1 MSENIYSKERKE
13 LQAQGLAPEWMT
25 TGGWQMFKQK
35 YLYKANNPREQ
46 YQRIASTLAKHIGVY
61 PDWWETEYGK
71 EYTWEQAFFDI
82 LWNNHLSPSTPVL
95 GNTGTDRGCT
105 VSCSGTYIGD
115 NVYSFYENLQENAVL
130 TQEGFGTSSY
140 LGDIRPRGT
149 PISRGGK
156 ASGILP
162 VFKAFVQM
170 SSDISQGSN
179 RRGAWAGSV
188 PIDHPDWDEV
198 CDFVNEHPD
207 DVNAAWLIN
216 DAFRDKLLAKDKDA
230 LRRWGKALKVKMTT
244 GKGYLTFIDKINRK
258 RPEMYVDKNL
268 TVKASQLCVA
278 PETLILTSEGYQ
290 QISDLEDQW
299 VDVWNGDEWSNVQ
312 VKKTGTNQELVTVR
326 TSAGIDLAC
335 TPYHK
340 FYVKTGYK
348 GTDIVERRAFELQKG
363 DKLIKL
369 ETPVIQG
376 EDVLPFAYENGFYSG
391 DGCCVAGKARVYLYG
406 EKQKLINE
414 FSNKS
419 QICIQPDLDRT
430 SFLVGGLR
438 NKFFVP
444 NATFSVKS
452 RIDWFAGLLDSDGC
466 LLTAKE
472 GTQSLQITS
481 VEEGFLTQVQLMLH
495 TIGIHSKIV
504 YQSDGGMRMLPAN
517 NGTGEKKEYYCKPAK
532 RLLVGASGVL
542 QLLELGMNC
551 KRLKIEHKVPNREC
565 SAYTV
570 ITGVEWNGRVD
581 DTYCFTEPKRHMGVF
596 NGLLTGQCQ
605 EITLFSDEDHSF
617 TCVLS
622 SVNAYTFRKWP
633 PKLVFIATV
642 FLDCVCEEFLQRAR
656 TIPGLEKAV
665 RFTEKSRALGLGVMG
680 LSSLFQ
686 EERIV
691 FGSLE
696 SMYLNTEI
704 FKKLKDESEEASVWM
719 AQVFGEPEWCKGY
732 GVRNTH
738 TTAVAPTK
746 STALIMG
753 GMSEG
758 INIDPAMTF
767 TQTTT
772 AGEVDRMSPVLL
784 KLMKDRGVYN
794 KKVVQ
799 DIVEH
804 LGSVQHVDWLDSHEK
819 AVFRTAFETDQH
831 SILRL
836 ASQRQRYLSQMQSLN
851 LFFSGE
857 ESEEKIGEVMLQALL
872 DENILSVYYAYSK
885 RGVLASTGECEACQ

>member
-46 YQRIASTLAKHIGVY
+46 YQRITSTLAKHINVY
-61 PDWWETEYGK
+61 PDWWEKEYNK
-71 EYTWEQAFFDI
+71 DYTWEQAFFDI

-149 PISRGGK
+149 LISRGGK

-216 DAFRDKLLAKDKDA
+216 DVFRDKLLAKDKEA
-230 LRRWGKALKVKMTT
+230 MRRWGKALKVKMTT

-258 RPEMYVDKNL
+258 RPEMYVDQGL
-268 TVKASQLCVA
+268 FVKASQLC
-278 PETLILTSEGYQ
+278 
-290 QISDLEDQW
+290 
-299 VDVWNGDEWSNVQ
+299 
-312 VKKTGTNQELVTVR
+312 
-326 TSAGIDLAC
+326 
-335 TPYHK
+335 
-340 FYVKTGYK
+340 
-348 GTDIVERRAFELQKG
+348 
-363 DKLIKL
+363 
-369 ETPVIQG
+369 
-376 EDVLPFAYENGFYSG
+376 
-391 DGCCVAGKARVYLYG
+391 
-406 EKQKLINE
+406 
-414 FSNKS
+414 
-419 QICIQPDLDRT
+419 
-430 SFLVGGLR
+430 
-438 NKFFVP
+438 
-444 NATFSVKS
+444 
-452 RIDWFAGLLDSDGC
+452 
-466 LLTAKE
+466 
-472 GTQSLQITS
+472 
-481 VEEGFLTQVQLMLH
+481 
-495 TIGIHSKIV
+495 
-504 YQSDGGMRMLPAN
+504 
-517 NGTGEKKEYYCKPAK
+517 
-532 RLLVGASGVL
+532 
-542 QLLELGMNC
+542 
-551 KRLKIEHKVPNREC
+551 
-565 SAYTV
+565 
-570 ITGVEWNGRVD
+570 
-581 DTYCFTEPKRHMGVF
+581 
-596 NGLLTGQCQ
+596 Q
-605 EITLFSDEDHSF
+605 EICLYSSNYESF

-656 TIPGLEKAV
+656 NIPGLEKAV

-686 EERIV
+686 EERII

-719 AQVFGEPEWCKGY
+719 SQALGEPEWCKGY

-784 KLMKDRGVYN
+784 KLMKEKGVYN

-799 DIVEH
+799 DIVEN
-804 LGSVQHVDWLDSHEK
+804 LGSVQHVDWLDAHEK
-819 AVFRTAFETDQH
+819 AVFRTAFETDQY

-857 ESEEKIGEVMLQALL
+857 ESEEHIGEVMLQALL

>member
-115 NVYSFYENLQENAVL
+115 NVFSFYENLKENAVL

-258 RPEMYVDKNL
+258 RPDMYVDKGL
-268 TVKASQLCVA
+268 TVKASQL
-278 PETLILTSEGYQ
+278 
-290 QISDLEDQW
+290 
-299 VDVWNGDEWSNVQ
+299 
-312 VKKTGTNQELVTVR
+312 
-326 TSAGIDLAC
+326 
-335 TPYHK
+335 
-340 FYVKTGYK
+340 
-348 GTDIVERRAFELQKG
+348 
-363 DKLIKL
+363 
-369 ETPVIQG
+369 
-376 EDVLPFAYENGFYSG
+376 
-391 DGCCVAGKARVYLYG
+391 
-406 EKQKLINE
+406 
-414 FSNKS
+414 
-419 QICIQPDLDRT
+419 
-430 SFLVGGLR
+430 
-438 NKFFVP
+438 
-444 NATFSVKS
+444 
-452 RIDWFAGLLDSDGC
+452 
-466 LLTAKE
+466 
-472 GTQSLQITS
+472 
-481 VEEGFLTQVQLMLH
+481 
-495 TIGIHSKIV
+495 
-504 YQSDGGMRMLPAN
+504 
-517 NGTGEKKEYYCKPAK
+517 
-532 RLLVGASGVL
+532 
-542 QLLELGMNC
+542 
-551 KRLKIEHKVPNREC
+551 
-565 SAYTV
+565 
-570 ITGVEWNGRVD
+570 
-581 DTYCFTEPKRHMGVF
+581 
-596 NGLLTGQCQ
+596 CQ

-656 TIPGLEKAV
+656 NIPGLEKAV

-704 FKKLKDESEEASVWM
+704 FKKLKEESEEASIWM
-719 AQVFGEPEWCKGY
+719 AQVLGEPEWCKGY

-738 TTAVAPTK
+738 TSAVAPTK

-784 KLMKDRGVYN
+784 KLMKEKGVYN

-799 DIVEH
+799 GIVEN

-819 AVFRTAFETDQH
+819 AVFRTAFETDQF

-851 LFFSGE
+851 LFFSGD

-872 DENILSVYYAYSK
+872 DENVLSVYYAYSK

>member
-1 MSENIYSKERKE
+1 VSENIYSKERKE

-46 YQRIASTLAKHIGVY
+46 YQRIASTLAKHINVY
-61 PDWWETEYGK
+61 PDWWEKEYNK
-71 EYTWEQAFFDI
+71 DYTWEQAFFDI

-149 PISRGGK
+149 LISRGGK

-188 PIDHPDWDEV
+188 PIDHHDWDEV

-216 DAFRDKLLAKDKDA
+216 DVFRDKLLAKDKEA
-230 LRRWGKALKVKMTT
+230 IRRWGKALKVKMTT

-258 RPEMYVDKNL
+258 RPEMYVDQGL
-268 TVKASQLCVA
+268 FVKASQLC
-278 PETLILTSEGYQ
+278 
-290 QISDLEDQW
+290 
-299 VDVWNGDEWSNVQ
+299 
-312 VKKTGTNQELVTVR
+312 
-326 TSAGIDLAC
+326 
-335 TPYHK
+335 
-340 FYVKTGYK
+340 
-348 GTDIVERRAFELQKG
+348 
-363 DKLIKL
+363 
-369 ETPVIQG
+369 
-376 EDVLPFAYENGFYSG
+376 
-391 DGCCVAGKARVYLYG
+391 
-406 EKQKLINE
+406 
-414 FSNKS
+414 
-419 QICIQPDLDRT
+419 
-430 SFLVGGLR
+430 
-438 NKFFVP
+438 
-444 NATFSVKS
+444 
-452 RIDWFAGLLDSDGC
+452 
-466 LLTAKE
+466 
-472 GTQSLQITS
+472 
-481 VEEGFLTQVQLMLH
+481 
-495 TIGIHSKIV
+495 
-504 YQSDGGMRMLPAN
+504 
-517 NGTGEKKEYYCKPAK
+517 
-532 RLLVGASGVL
+532 
-542 QLLELGMNC
+542 
-551 KRLKIEHKVPNREC
+551 
-565 SAYTV
+565 
-570 ITGVEWNGRVD
+570 
-581 DTYCFTEPKRHMGVF
+581 
-596 NGLLTGQCQ
+596 Q
-605 EITLFSDEDHSF
+605 EICLYSSNYESF

-656 TIPGLEKAV
+656 NIPGLEKAV

-686 EERIV
+686 EERII

-719 AQVFGEPEWCKGY
+719 SQALGEPEWCKGY

-784 KLMKDRGVYN
+784 KLMKEKGVYN

-799 DIVEH
+799 DIVEN
-804 LGSVQHVDWLDSHEK
+804 LGSVQHVDWLDAHEK
-819 AVFRTAFETDQH
+819 AVFRTAFETDQY

-857 ESEEKIGEVMLQALL
+857 ESEEHIGEVMLQALL

>member
-46 YQRIASTLAKHIGVY
+46 YQRIASTLAKHINVY
-61 PDWWETEYGK
+61 PDWWEKEYNK
-71 EYTWEQAFFDI
+71 DYTWEQAFFDI

-149 PISRGGK
+149 LISRGGK

-162 VFKAFVQM
+162 VVKAFVQM

-216 DAFRDKLLAKDKDA
+216 DVFRDKLLAKDKEA
-230 LRRWGKALKVKMTT
+230 MRRWGKALKVKMTT

-258 RPEMYVDKNL
+258 RPEMYVDQGL
-268 TVKASQLCVA
+268 FVKASQLCVA
-278 PETLILTSEGYQ
+278 PETLILTDTGYQ
-290 QISDLEDQW
+290 TISELENQK
-299 VDVWNGDEWSNVQ
+299 VNVWNGKEWSEVT
-312 VKKTGTNQELVTVR
+312 VVKTGENQELVTVK
-326 TSAGIDLAC
+326 TSAGIDLDC

-340 FYVKTGYK
+340 FYVKDGK
-348 GTDIVERRAFELQKG
+348 KVVEKRAWELELG

-369 ETPVIQG
+369 ETPVIEG
-376 EDVLPFAYENGFYSG
+376 DELLDFAYQNGFYSG
-391 DGCCVAGKARVYLYG
+391 DGCNVNGRSRIYLYG
-406 EKQKLINE
+406 EKQNLFDYFPNKEQLAVQPE
-414 FSNKS
+414 FG
-419 QICIQPDLDRT
+419 RT
-430 SFLVGGLR
+430 YFYMSGLKH
-438 NKFFVP
+438 KFFVP
-444 NATFSVKS
+444 DAEFTVKS
-452 RIDWFAGLLDSDGC
+452 RIDWFAGLLDADGC

-472 GTQSLQITS
+472 GTQSLQIVS
-481 VEEGFLTQVQLMLH
+481 VEKGFLTQVQRMLH
-495 TIGIHSKIV
+495 TLGVHSKV
-504 YQSDGGMRMLPAN
+504 VAQADGGMRNLPAN
-517 NGTGEKKEYYCKPAK
+517 DGTGQLKEYYCKPAH
-532 RLLVGASGVL
+532 RLLIGATGIL
-542 QLLELGMNC
+542 QLLELGMKCN
-551 KRLKIEHKVPNREC
+551 RLLIEHKVPNREC
-565 SAYTV
+565 SAYTY
-570 ITGVEWNGRVD
+570 ITAVEYNGRVD

-605 EITLFSDEDHSF
+605 EITLFSDERHSF

-642 FLDCVCEEFLQRAR
+642 FLDCVCGEFLQRAR
-656 TIPGLEKAV
+656 NIPGLEKAV

-686 EERIV
+686 EERII

-719 AQVFGEPEWCKGY
+719 SQALGEPEWCKGY

-784 KLMKDRGVYN
+784 KLMKEKGVYN

-799 DIVEH
+799 DIVEN
-804 LGSVQHVDWLDSHEK
+804 LGSVQHVDWLDAHEK
-819 AVFRTAFETDQH
+819 AVFRTAFETDQY

-857 ESEEKIGEVMLQALL
+857 ESEEHIGEVMLQALL

>member
-13 LQAQGLAPEWMT
+13 LQARGLAPEWMT

-46 YQRIASTLAKHIGVY
+46 YQRIASTLAKHINVY
-61 PDWWETEYGK
+61 PDWWEKEYNK
-71 EYTWEQAFFDI
+71 DYTWEQAFFDI

-95 GNTGTDRGCT
+95 GNTGTERGCT

-207 DVNAAWLIN
+207 DVNAAWLIS
-216 DAFRDKLLAKDKDA
+216 DAFRDKLLANDKEA
-230 LRRWGKALKVKMTT
+230 MRRWGKALKVKMTT

-258 RPEMYVDKNL
+258 RPDTYVDL
-268 TVKASQLCVA
+268 GLFVKASQL
-278 PETLILTSEGYQ
+278 
-290 QISDLEDQW
+290 
-299 VDVWNGDEWSNVQ
+299 
-312 VKKTGTNQELVTVR
+312 
-326 TSAGIDLAC
+326 
-335 TPYHK
+335 
-340 FYVKTGYK
+340 
-348 GTDIVERRAFELQKG
+348 
-363 DKLIKL
+363 
-369 ETPVIQG
+369 
-376 EDVLPFAYENGFYSG
+376 
-391 DGCCVAGKARVYLYG
+391 
-406 EKQKLINE
+406 
-414 FSNKS
+414 
-419 QICIQPDLDRT
+419 
-430 SFLVGGLR
+430 
-438 NKFFVP
+438 
-444 NATFSVKS
+444 
-452 RIDWFAGLLDSDGC
+452 
-466 LLTAKE
+466 
-472 GTQSLQITS
+472 
-481 VEEGFLTQVQLMLH
+481 
-495 TIGIHSKIV
+495 
-504 YQSDGGMRMLPAN
+504 
-517 NGTGEKKEYYCKPAK
+517 
-532 RLLVGASGVL
+532 
-542 QLLELGMNC
+542 
-551 KRLKIEHKVPNREC
+551 
-565 SAYTV
+565 
-570 ITGVEWNGRVD
+570 
-581 DTYCFTEPKRHMGVF
+581 
-596 NGLLTGQCQ
+596 CQ
-605 EITLFSDEDHSF
+605 EITLFSDEYHSF

-633 PKLVFIATV
+633 PKLLFLATV

-656 TIPGLEKAV
+656 NIRGLEKAV

-686 EERIV
+686 EERII

-704 FKKLKDESEEASVWM
+704 FKKLKDESEEASAWM
-719 AQVFGEPEWCKGY
+719 AQVLGEPEWCEGY

-784 KLMKDRGVYN
+784 RLMKDKGVYN

-799 DIVEH
+799 DIVEN

-819 AVFRTAFETDQH
+819 AVFRTAFETDQYA
-831 SILRL
+831 ILRL

-857 ESEEKIGEVMLQALL
+857 ESEEHIGEVMLQALL

>member
-46 YQRIASTLAKHIGVY
+46 YQRIASTLAKHISVY

-198 CDFVNEHPD
+198 CDFVNEYPD

-258 RPEMYVDKNL
+258 RPEMYVDKGL
-268 TVKASQLCVA
+268 TVKASQL
-278 PETLILTSEGYQ
+278 
-290 QISDLEDQW
+290 
-299 VDVWNGDEWSNVQ
+299 
-312 VKKTGTNQELVTVR
+312 
-326 TSAGIDLAC
+326 
-335 TPYHK
+335 
-340 FYVKTGYK
+340 
-348 GTDIVERRAFELQKG
+348 
-363 DKLIKL
+363 
-369 ETPVIQG
+369 
-376 EDVLPFAYENGFYSG
+376 
-391 DGCCVAGKARVYLYG
+391 
-406 EKQKLINE
+406 
-414 FSNKS
+414 
-419 QICIQPDLDRT
+419 
-430 SFLVGGLR
+430 
-438 NKFFVP
+438 
-444 NATFSVKS
+444 
-452 RIDWFAGLLDSDGC
+452 
-466 LLTAKE
+466 
-472 GTQSLQITS
+472 
-481 VEEGFLTQVQLMLH
+481 
-495 TIGIHSKIV
+495 
-504 YQSDGGMRMLPAN
+504 
-517 NGTGEKKEYYCKPAK
+517 
-532 RLLVGASGVL
+532 
-542 QLLELGMNC
+542 
-551 KRLKIEHKVPNREC
+551 
-565 SAYTV
+565 
-570 ITGVEWNGRVD
+570 
-581 DTYCFTEPKRHMGVF
+581 
-596 NGLLTGQCQ
+596 CQ

-656 TIPGLEKAV
+656 NIPGLEKAV

-704 FKKLKDESEEASVWM
+704 FKKLKDESEEASIWM
-719 AQVFGEPEWCKGY
+719 AQVIGEPEWCKGY

-738 TTAVAPTK
+738 RCVSGDTKVLTKRGQVKISDLIEVETDVWNGKNWSKVVPFVTGHDSVYRVTFSNGLFLDCTKDHKFLVATPKRDTSAVGGLKTIEVETTDLRIGDCLPKFLVEATGTDTELSYAYTAGLFCGDGSINCSKEGKYPRNELRLYGDKMLLAEYVDWKSSNTWGGDSCVRGYLPDDLLPKYSVPHQYSIQSKQAWLAGLVDSDGSATSSGIAVSMKDYEFAKEVALLVQSLGGEPFVSKCTRVGGYKAETNEYFTVNITSHSLHTVFSQFKPKRVKINTPKAVTKIGKTRLVEVVSVEYIGETNTYCFTEKELGQGVFNGILTKQCAVAPTK

-784 KLMKDRGVYN
+784 KLMKEKGVYN

-799 DIVEH
+799 GIVEN

-819 AVFRTAFETDQH
+819 AVFRTAFETDQF

-851 LFFSGE
+851 LFFSGD

>member
-1 MSENIYSKERKE
+1 MSENVYSKERKE

-35 YLYKANNPREQ
+35 YLFDAANPKEQ
-46 YQRIASTLAKHIGVY
+46 YQRIASTLAKHIEGNY
-61 PDWWETEYGK
+61 PDWWEKEYSK

-82 LWNNHLSPSTPVL
+82 LWNQHLSPSTPVL
-95 GNTGTDRGCT
+95 SNTGTNRGCT
-105 VSCSGTYIGD
+105 VSCSGTYVGD
-115 NVYSFYENLQENAVL
+115 NVYSFYANLQENAVL

-149 PISRGGK
+149 AISRGGK

-198 CDFVNEHPD
+198 SDFVNEHPD
-207 DVNAAWLIN
+207 DVNAAWIVK
-216 DAFRDKLLAKDKDA
+216 DAFRDKLLAKDKDS
-230 LRRWGKALKVKMTT
+230 LRRWGKELKVKMTT

-258 RPEMYVDKNL
+258 RPQMYVDKGL
-268 TVKASQLCVA
+268 FIKASQL
-278 PETLILTSEGYQ
+278 
-290 QISDLEDQW
+290 
-299 VDVWNGDEWSNVQ
+299 
-312 VKKTGTNQELVTVR
+312 
-326 TSAGIDLAC
+326 
-335 TPYHK
+335 
-340 FYVKTGYK
+340 
-348 GTDIVERRAFELQKG
+348 
-363 DKLIKL
+363 
-369 ETPVIQG
+369 
-376 EDVLPFAYENGFYSG
+376 
-391 DGCCVAGKARVYLYG
+391 
-406 EKQKLINE
+406 
-414 FSNKS
+414 
-419 QICIQPDLDRT
+419 
-430 SFLVGGLR
+430 
-438 NKFFVP
+438 
-444 NATFSVKS
+444 
-452 RIDWFAGLLDSDGC
+452 
-466 LLTAKE
+466 
-472 GTQSLQITS
+472 
-481 VEEGFLTQVQLMLH
+481 
-495 TIGIHSKIV
+495 
-504 YQSDGGMRMLPAN
+504 
-517 NGTGEKKEYYCKPAK
+517 
-532 RLLVGASGVL
+532 
-542 QLLELGMNC
+542 
-551 KRLKIEHKVPNREC
+551 
-565 SAYTV
+565 
-570 ITGVEWNGRVD
+570 
-581 DTYCFTEPKRHMGVF
+581 
-596 NGLLTGQCQ
+596 CQ
-605 EITLFSDEDHSF
+605 EITLFSDEEHTF

-622 SVNAYTFRKWP
+622 SVNAYTYRKWS
-633 PKLVFIATV
+633 PKLVYIATV

-656 TIPGLEKAV
+656 NIKGLEKAV

-691 FGSLE
+691 FGSME

-704 FKKLKDESEEASVWM
+704 FKKLKDESEEASKWLAEVL
-719 AQVFGEPEWCKGY
+719 GEPEWCKGH

-784 KLMKDRGVYN
+784 KLMKERGVYN

-819 AVFRTAFETDQH
+819 AVFRTAFETDQM

-836 ASQRQRYLSQMQSLN
+836 ASQRQRHLSQMQSLN
-851 LFFSGE
+851 LFFSGD

>member
-1 MSENIYSKERKE
+1 MSENTYSKERKE
-13 LQAQGLAPEWMT
+13 LQAHGLAPEWMT

-46 YQRIASTLAKHIGVY
+46 YQRIASTLAKHINVY
-61 PDWWETEYGK
+61 PDWWEKEYSK
-71 EYTWEQAFFDI
+71 DYTWERAFFDI

-188 PIDHPDWDEV
+188 HIDHPDWDEV

-216 DAFRDKLLAKDKDA
+216 DAFRDKLLAKDKEA
-230 LRRWGKALKVKMTT
+230 MRRWGKALKVKMTT

-258 RPEMYVDKNL
+258 RPEMYVDKGL
-268 TVKASQLCVA
+268 FVKASQL
-278 PETLILTSEGYQ
+278 
-290 QISDLEDQW
+290 
-299 VDVWNGDEWSNVQ
+299 
-312 VKKTGTNQELVTVR
+312 
-326 TSAGIDLAC
+326 
-335 TPYHK
+335 
-340 FYVKTGYK
+340 
-348 GTDIVERRAFELQKG
+348 
-363 DKLIKL
+363 
-369 ETPVIQG
+369 
-376 EDVLPFAYENGFYSG
+376 
-391 DGCCVAGKARVYLYG
+391 
-406 EKQKLINE
+406 
-414 FSNKS
+414 
-419 QICIQPDLDRT
+419 
-430 SFLVGGLR
+430 
-438 NKFFVP
+438 
-444 NATFSVKS
+444 
-452 RIDWFAGLLDSDGC
+452 
-466 LLTAKE
+466 
-472 GTQSLQITS
+472 
-481 VEEGFLTQVQLMLH
+481 
-495 TIGIHSKIV
+495 
-504 YQSDGGMRMLPAN
+504 
-517 NGTGEKKEYYCKPAK
+517 
-532 RLLVGASGVL
+532 
-542 QLLELGMNC
+542 
-551 KRLKIEHKVPNREC
+551 
-565 SAYTV
+565 
-570 ITGVEWNGRVD
+570 
-581 DTYCFTEPKRHMGVF
+581 
-596 NGLLTGQCQ
+596 CQ
-605 EITLFSDEDHSF
+605 EITLFSDERHSF

-656 TIPGLEKAV
+656 NIPGLEKAV

-686 EERIV
+686 EEQII

-696 SMYLNTEI
+696 SMFLNTEI
-704 FKKLKDESEEASVWM
+704 FKKLKDESEEASIWM
-719 AQVFGEPEWCKGY
+719 AQALGEPDWCKGY

-784 KLMKDRGVYN
+784 KLMKEKGVYN

-799 DIVEH
+799 DIVEN
-804 LGSVQHVDWLDSHEK
+804 LGSVQHVDWLDAHEK
-819 AVFRTAFETDQH
+819 AVFRTAFETDQY

-857 ESEEKIGEVMLQALL
+857 ESEEHIGAVMLQALL

>member
-46 YQRIASTLAKHIGVY
+46 YQRIASTLAKHINVY
-61 PDWWETEYGK
+61 PDWWEKEYNK
-71 EYTWEQAFFDI
+71 DYTWEQAFFDI

-216 DAFRDKLLAKDKDA
+216 DAFRDKLLAKDKEA
-230 LRRWGKALKVKMTT
+230 IRRWGKALKVKMTT

-258 RPEMYVDKNL
+258 RPEMYVDKGL
-268 TVKASQLCVA
+268 FVKASQLC
-278 PETLILTSEGYQ
+278 
-290 QISDLEDQW
+290 
-299 VDVWNGDEWSNVQ
+299 
-312 VKKTGTNQELVTVR
+312 
-326 TSAGIDLAC
+326 
-335 TPYHK
+335 
-340 FYVKTGYK
+340 
-348 GTDIVERRAFELQKG
+348 
-363 DKLIKL
+363 
-369 ETPVIQG
+369 
-376 EDVLPFAYENGFYSG
+376 
-391 DGCCVAGKARVYLYG
+391 
-406 EKQKLINE
+406 
-414 FSNKS
+414 
-419 QICIQPDLDRT
+419 
-430 SFLVGGLR
+430 
-438 NKFFVP
+438 
-444 NATFSVKS
+444 
-452 RIDWFAGLLDSDGC
+452 
-466 LLTAKE
+466 
-472 GTQSLQITS
+472 
-481 VEEGFLTQVQLMLH
+481 
-495 TIGIHSKIV
+495 
-504 YQSDGGMRMLPAN
+504 
-517 NGTGEKKEYYCKPAK
+517 
-532 RLLVGASGVL
+532 
-542 QLLELGMNC
+542 
-551 KRLKIEHKVPNREC
+551 
-565 SAYTV
+565 
-570 ITGVEWNGRVD
+570 
-581 DTYCFTEPKRHMGVF
+581 
-596 NGLLTGQCQ
+596 Q
-605 EITLFSDEDHSF
+605 EICLYSSTYESF

-656 TIPGLEKAV
+656 NIPGLEKAV

-686 EERIV
+686 EERII

-719 AQVFGEPEWCKGY
+719 SQALGEPEWCKGH

-784 KLMKDRGVYN
+784 KLMKEKGVYN

-799 DIVEH
+799 DIVEN

-819 AVFRTAFETDQH
+819 AVFRTAFETDQY

-857 ESEEKIGEVMLQALL
+857 ESEEHIGEVMLQALL

>member
-46 YQRIASTLAKHIGVY
+46 YHRIASTLAKHINVY
-61 PDWWETEYGK
+61 PDWWEPEYSK

-216 DAFRDKLLAKDKDA
+216 DAFRDKLLAKDKEA

-258 RPEMYVDKNL
+258 RPEMYFDQGL
-268 TVKASQLCVA
+268 LVKASQL
-278 PETLILTSEGYQ
+278 
-290 QISDLEDQW
+290 
-299 VDVWNGDEWSNVQ
+299 
-312 VKKTGTNQELVTVR
+312 
-326 TSAGIDLAC
+326 
-335 TPYHK
+335 
-340 FYVKTGYK
+340 
-348 GTDIVERRAFELQKG
+348 
-363 DKLIKL
+363 
-369 ETPVIQG
+369 
-376 EDVLPFAYENGFYSG
+376 
-391 DGCCVAGKARVYLYG
+391 
-406 EKQKLINE
+406 
-414 FSNKS
+414 
-419 QICIQPDLDRT
+419 
-430 SFLVGGLR
+430 
-438 NKFFVP
+438 
-444 NATFSVKS
+444 
-452 RIDWFAGLLDSDGC
+452 
-466 LLTAKE
+466 
-472 GTQSLQITS
+472 
-481 VEEGFLTQVQLMLH
+481 
-495 TIGIHSKIV
+495 
-504 YQSDGGMRMLPAN
+504 
-517 NGTGEKKEYYCKPAK
+517 
-532 RLLVGASGVL
+532 
-542 QLLELGMNC
+542 
-551 KRLKIEHKVPNREC
+551 
-565 SAYTV
+565 
-570 ITGVEWNGRVD
+570 
-581 DTYCFTEPKRHMGVF
+581 
-596 NGLLTGQCQ
+596 CQ
-605 EITLFSDEDHSF
+605 EITLFSDELHSF

-656 TIPGLEKAV
+656 AIPGLEKAV

-686 EERIV
+686 EERII

-704 FKKLKDESEEASVWM
+704 FKKLKDESEEASMWM
-719 AQVFGEPEWCKGY
+719 ARVLGEPEWCKGY
-732 GVRNTH
+732 SVRNTH

-784 KLMKDRGVYN
+784 KLMKEKGVYN

-804 LGSVQHVDWLDSHEK
+804 LGSVQHVDWLNTHEK
-819 AVFRTAFETDQH
+819 AVFRTAFETDQY

-857 ESEEKIGEVMLQALL
+857 ESEEHIGAVMLQALL